1 LLNSLAKEGRA
12 NFRQIRIFRTA
23 HELSLSTVAV
33 FSWEDRLGMH
43 RQKADE
49 AYMIGKR
56 GQYTPVAAYLA
67 IDEIVK
73 IAKEHNVNMI
83 HPGYGFLS
91 ENEEFARKIE
101 EAGMIFVG
109 PKWQTI
115 RDLGDKV
122 SARDLATKA
131 QVRGSSRPVPYM
143 QRTDHLLGANR
154 SW

>member
-1 LLNSLAKEGRA
+1 
-12 NFRQIRIFRTA
+12 
-23 HELSLSTVAV
+23 
-33 FSWEDRLGMH
+33 
-43 RQKADE
+43 
-49 AYMIGKR
+49 MIGKR
-56 GQYTPVAAYLA
+56 GQYTPVVAYLA

-122 SARDLATKA
+122 SARNLAMKA
-131 QVRGSSRPVPYM
+131 EVMS
-143 QRTDHLLGANR
+143 LLGDSKHPADEVAGANR
-154 SW
+154 ARKSRSNRQV

>member
-1 LLNSLAKEGRA
+1 
-12 NFRQIRIFRTA
+12 
-23 HELSLSTVAV
+23 
-33 FSWEDRLGMH
+33 MH

-122 SARDLATKA
+122 SARNLAMKA
-131 QVRGSSRPVPYM
+131 EVRS
-143 QRTDHLLGANR
+143 LLGDSTHPADEVAGTNR
-154 SW
+154 ARKSRSNREVRRRQELY